1 MAQIL
6 KSSPRRLLTARRWRR
21 KNKLYDLWRSVFK
34 RCYVP
39 GSPSYE
45 YYGARGVK
53 MCARWFTSYKA
64 FEQDFSPRPKD
75 AQIGRTRDTGSYT
88 CGKCV
93 ECKANGW
100 KRNGEWMLPSTQGLE
115 QRLKNLAAKGIN
127 LPDASVLALEA
138 QEAA

>member
-1 MAQIL
+1 MAEPL
-6 KSSPRRLLTARRWRR
+6 KSSLRRLQTARRW
-21 KNKLYDLWRSVFK
+21 KCENKLYDLWRSVFK

-45 YYGARGVK
+45 YYGGHGVK

-75 AQIGRTRDTGSYT
+75 AQIGRTRDTGNYA

-93 ECKANGW
+93 ECKKNDW
-100 KRNGEWMLPSTQGLE
+100 ERNGEWMFPPAQGLE

-127 LPDASVLALEA
+127 LPDAKTLALEA
-138 QEAA
+138 REAA